1 MPVQYFFKTP
11 SIMPPKK
18 VKAPPATRTA
28 FDGSIEQQCHKCQN
42 WKPQL
47 PDYKAARGNKI
58 VDTCQGCRNDM
69 NALYQAKKNNRSGLT
84 REQDD
89 NAESVTSSTIVVD
102 TGMGGDGV
110 MGEAEPEAVGPVYPP
125 ICTYS
130 T

>member
-1 MPVQYFFKTP
+1 
-11 SIMPPKK
+11 MPPKN
-18 VKAPPATRTA
+18 VNVPPATKTA
-28 FDGSIEQQCHKCQN
+28 FDSSIEQQCQKCHN
-42 WKPQL
+42 WKLQL
-47 PDYKAARGNKI
+47 PDFKAARGNKI

-69 NALYQAKKNNRSGLT
+69 NAQYQAKKKNRSGLT

-102 TGMGGDGV
+102 TSMGEDV
-110 MGEAEPEAVGPVYPP
+110 MGEAEPEAVGPVYLP